1 MKLLIFILTFFLVFI
16 LGIIYWEISKPLNED
31 SLNFSNEN
39 NISFSMSND
48 IFKFSKKYLLPA
60 RVLYEEI
67 NFHEVKFVIL
77 YKVSVMSDDKFAL
90 FNILRLLKKENI
102 TYSMIKQKDSN
113 IYIVFNSLKKAEKI
127 VNLFKFYNFP
137 VKLQKIIKRI

>member
-39 NISFSMSND
+39 NISFSMSNN